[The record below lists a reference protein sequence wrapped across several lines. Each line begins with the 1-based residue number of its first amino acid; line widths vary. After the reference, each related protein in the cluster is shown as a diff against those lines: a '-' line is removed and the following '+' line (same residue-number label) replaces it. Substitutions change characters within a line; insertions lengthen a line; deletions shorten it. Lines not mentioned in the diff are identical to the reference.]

1 MKKLLSILLLSI
13 SLIGYSQERVKLGDL
28 NDGFSQQIIDEK
40 HAFWIDAFYEGAL
53 FSGVAYAVYSNG
65 QMRFEFNMKDG
76 KQDGIYKAWYSN
88 GQLKDVI
95 YYKMGRLDGFVR
107 HWYDNGQMKH
117 EYFMKDGHGAG
128 TRTWDKNGR
137 QILGAKW

>member
-28 NDGFSQQIIDEK
+28 NDGFSRQIIDEK
-40 HAFWIDAFYEGAL
+40 HVWTDAFYEGAL
-53 FSGVAYAVYSNG
+53 FSGVGYAVYSNG
-65 QMRFEFNMKDG
+65 QMRFEVNLKDG
-76 KQDGIYKAWYSN
+76 RQDGFYKAWYSN
-88 GQLKDVI
+88 GQLKDVR
-95 YYKMGRLDGFVR
+95 YYKMGRMDGFVR

-117 EYFMKDGHGAG
+117 EYFMKDGHGSGA
-128 TRTWDKNGR
+128 RTWDKNGG